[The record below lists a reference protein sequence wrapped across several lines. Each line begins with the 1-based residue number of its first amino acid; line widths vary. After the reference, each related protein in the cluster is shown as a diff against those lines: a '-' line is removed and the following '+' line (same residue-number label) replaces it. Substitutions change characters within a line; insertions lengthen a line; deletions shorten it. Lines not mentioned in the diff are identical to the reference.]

1 MLNSWLRHW
10 AQDRIGAYVR
20 LSAVVILHIPYKT
33 KYSYLVIEI
42 LFFIQLFSAHVTLYL
57 ILYPNYQ
64 HRDPHVSL
72 PIFLTPSLPLA
83 TKPPS
88 LSSASPPPHRC
99 LSLRPPLYVP
109 DEGYDDE
116 LLQRCEH
123 GERLRSRIL
132 CGCGARPRISTRSA
146 RAAGVPPSF
155 HRVPLPLAT
164 TRRQVPRTPPSL
176 HCGRPP
182 PSVVHHLVSPP
193 PGGVGLEAGCRS
205 SGGMRGGG
213 VRRWSSSLPPAGG
226 DRNEVHQVG
235 HPMREDLPGWGQVG
249 DDLDLRNPC
258 DGDSKEQGA
267 GSLPFLTL

>member
-42 LFFIQLFSAHVTLYL
+42 LFFIQLSSAHVTLYL

-72 PIFLTPSLPLA
+72 PIFLTPSLPLP

-132 CGCGARPRISTRSA
+132 CGCGARPRISTRSS
-146 RAAGVPPSF
+146 RAAGVPPPSIGCLSLWRRQEDRCRAP
-155 HRVPLPLAT
+155 HPPSTAVGPLPPSRTTWSLHRRAGWGSRLAT
-164 TRRQVPRTPPSL
+164 
-176 HCGRPP
+176 
-182 PSVVHHLVSPP
+182 
-193 PGGVGLEAGCRS
+193 EAAVACEEG
-205 SGGMRGGG
+205 
-213 VRRWSSSLPPAGG
+213 
-226 DRNEVHQVG
+226 E
-235 HPMREDLPGWGQVG
+235 
-249 DDLDLRNPC
+249 
-258 DGDSKEQGA
+258 
-267 GSLPFLTL
+267 